1 MRRLLWI
8 LVALAL
14 AACGE
19 TKIDSAKLQSEIE
32 DDAAGEGLVLDAVD
46 CPSPKVK
53 EGERFS
59 CTVTVKGEER
69 ELEVTQRNDDGN
81 VEYSLTPLLES
92 ESGSDA
98 GGDQASVRF
107 VIEAVNRDVTALC
120 DYATPAFRREIARR
134 YDVPTCARGIRQED
148 DDPIEPDEIIVA
160 GDTARVI
167 GSHTE
172 GRRVVTLERQEDGSW
187 LIASV
192 R

>member
-1 MRRLLWI
+1 MTGILPRRMRRLLWI

-107 VIEAVNRDVTALC
+107 VIEAVNRA
-120 DYATPAFRREIARR
+120 AFARR
-134 YDVPTCARGIRQED
+134 TTTRSSRTRSSSPATLRG
-148 DDPIEPDEIIVA
+148 
-160 GDTARVI
+160 
-167 GSHTE
+167 
-172 GRRVVTLERQEDGSW
+172 
-187 LIASV
+187 
-192 R
+192 